1 MISIRYADGKVLR
14 IVDSKSEVDQRVL
27 RDAPSLGEFLS
38 DASKQSFEYIHKLV
52 ESSLD
57 IPIRIDSQLVRGLV
71 REHY

>member
-14 IVDSKSEVDQRVL
+14 IVDSKSEADQRVL

-38 DASKQSFEYIHKLV
+38 DASKQSFEYIRKLV